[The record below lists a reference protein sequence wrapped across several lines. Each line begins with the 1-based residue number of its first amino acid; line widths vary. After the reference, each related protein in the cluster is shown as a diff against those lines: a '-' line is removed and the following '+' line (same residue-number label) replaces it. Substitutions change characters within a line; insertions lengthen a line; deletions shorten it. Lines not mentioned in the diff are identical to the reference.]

1 MKSKTTKQTLRS
13 VTMCWNN
20 PANASQSF
28 CCTVISIIRTRN
40 NRLATNT
47 GENTVVFYLDKELF
61 TTVPPVRSHDRLVS
75 VKYGTLDSVST
86 AMLERSRPIHAAY
99 SSQSD
104 ADATNNTRLSP
115 DNELNYTC
123 IHSSASAAQYSS
135 TVRRTYAT
143 ACLDAINSRQHCD
156 SD

>member
-104 ADATNNTRLSP
+104 ADATNNTRMSP
-115 DNELNYTC
+115 DNELHVHTLERQRSTIQQYRTTYVR
-123 IHSSASAAQYSS
+123 HGLARRAKQQAA
-135 TVRRTYAT
+135 
-143 ACLDAINSRQHCD
+143 L
-156 SD
+156 